1 MTLRVNQSSM
11 DHVKVFRMDSVYI
24 SIIERPNP
32 LDNYTT
38 SIPAHHTSTLKFE
51 EPMIALEIERF
62 SMPKEKQTYREIRL
76 QIINEW
82 ANGGVQEPRTLLSAE
97 KQFRELAQEAPFL
110 FKPVSLKLDH
120 DVEFQ
125 REVSYLIDAFDMLPS
140 RPDIAFDSA
149 WRAFEL
155 ETKVHHPGKKGTR
168 ITDRLKHYAPNIDAE
183 LIHVLTTSIPM
194 QTCEHLFKILVTMN
208 LRKLPSDANS
218 RIKYLLTSN
227 DNAATFINFL
237 RSHYTKDTAAERRKG
252 AALVRKALQGETLKL
267 DKPCKPHESRTYPLF
282 TLTEVSRSQIIILL
296 YLWTIRNDR
305 YHGDSF
311 SPFISSTANARTFA
325 SIFYAFTVVYYLIA
339 WFWAI
344 ERPHVI
350 LGSIDTI
357 KGSADQN
364 LTNLSKL
371 FKSHWNK

>member
-1 MTLRVNQSSM
+1 
-11 DHVKVFRMDSVYI
+11 
-24 SIIERPNP
+24 
-32 LDNYTT
+32 
-38 SIPAHHTSTLKFE
+38 
-51 EPMIALEIERF
+51 
-62 SMPKEKQTYREIRL
+62 MPKGKQTYREIRL

-82 ANGGVQEPRTLLSAE
+82 ANDGVQEPRTLLSAE
-97 KQFRELAQEAPFL
+97 KQFRELIREAPFL
-110 FKPVSLKLDH
+110 FKPVALHLDD
-120 DVEFQ
+120 DVRFQ

-155 ETKVHHPGKKGTR
+155 ETKVHHPGKKGAR
-168 ITDRLKHYAPNIDAE
+168 ITDRLKHYAPNIDPG
-183 LIHVLTTSIPM
+183 LIQVLTTSIPM

-208 LRKLPSDANS
+208 LRQIRSDANS
-218 RIKYLLTSN
+218 RIESLLTSN

-237 RSHYTKDTAAERRKG
+237 RSRYTKDTDAERRKG
-252 AALVRKALQGETLKL
+252 ATLVRKALKGETLKL
-267 DKPCKPHESRTYPLF
+267 DKPCKPHESKTHPLF
-282 TLTEVSRSQIIILL
+282 TLNEVSRSQIIILL

-311 SPFISSTANARTFA
+311 SPFISSTAKARTFA
-325 SIFYAFTVVYYLIA
+325 SILYAFTFVYYLIT
-339 WFWAI
+339 WFWVT

-350 LGSIDTI
+350 LGTIDTI